1 MGFFPDETRPGDFQR
16 KNFKLLLC
24 LQKGRI
30 FILDRAPHGLD
41 YTLNNVKTIY
51 SFTIAGSQGTKP
63 GSVGV
68 QVHRTEMC
76 QTQACYGQV
85 NKFIGFR
92 KELPILTWKLWETLG
107 YRSPIF
113 YACLPLHSWWKSWSR
128 HCLQSRVDGLQQPF
142 CSHPAHT
149 HTLPQLPF
157 AKEQVGRWTPGSPAN
172 TFCAFIAVNPVP
184 WKRKKFTGA
193 CQANK
198 GIYVFLPRINFSAAS
213 SRNQPFKGTRSG
225 CRAQISAF
233 CWGCLRLSRICIKFS
248 VLSDNI
254 TEKQNK
260 SDHTVPIISCYSE
273 VNLDFPN

>member
-92 KELPILTWKLWETLG
+92 KELPILT
-107 YRSPIF
+107 
-113 YACLPLHSWWKSWSR
+113 
-128 HCLQSRVDGLQQPF
+128 
-142 CSHPAHT
+142 
-149 HTLPQLPF
+149 
-157 AKEQVGRWTPGSPAN
+157 
-172 TFCAFIAVNPVP
+172 
-184 WKRKKFTGA
+184 
-193 CQANK
+193 
-198 GIYVFLPRINFSAAS
+198 
-213 SRNQPFKGTRSG
+213 
-225 CRAQISAF
+225 
-233 CWGCLRLSRICIKFS
+233 
-248 VLSDNI
+248 
-254 TEKQNK
+254 
-260 SDHTVPIISCYSE
+260 
-273 VNLDFPN
+273 